1 MQKPSE
7 KVFLD
12 ISTQAY
18 KTNPASMVDGFRLL
32 RATDTINAYI
42 NDGQRVII
50 IGVRGTDIKDP
61 GDLKADASL
70 PFNKLK
76 SIGRYQKDAE
86 FVRSVLAQ
94 FPGYQVFLTGHSL
107 GGAIDNQLKRDFPQ
121 LKDAVEF
128 NPAFQSKDLLF
139 QQPGIKRYY
148 ISTDPLYKLGGRLF
162 RGNVVLPPGSST
174 GISVIDALQGHK
186 LNQFSTTIGERP
198 AKVSGSGGY
207 GISLLGLGR

>member
-1 MQKPSE
+1 MQKPSD

-18 KTNPASMVDGFRLL
+18 KSNPASMVDGFRLL
-32 RATDTINAYI
+32 RATSTINAYI
-42 NDGQRVII
+42 NDGQKVII
-50 IGVRGTDIKDP
+50 IGVRGTEMKDTE
-61 GDLKADASL
+61 DLKADASL

-76 SIGRYQKDAE
+76 SINRYSKDAD

-94 FPGYQVFLTGHSL
+94 FPAYQVFLTGHSL

-121 LKDAVEF
+121 LRDAVEF
-128 NPAFQSKDLLF
+128 NPAFQSKDLIY

-148 ISTDPLYKLGGRLF
+148 ISSDPLYRLGGRLF

-174 GISVIDALQGHK
+174 GISLIDALQGHK
-186 LNQFSTTIGERP
+186 LNQFSTSIGDGPRKP
-198 AKVSGSGGY
+198 SGSGGF
-207 GISLLGLGR
+207 GIGLLGR